1 MIDLKKLME
10 DLYKYREL
18 LVTNIKKEIRGKY
31 KGAWLGF
38 VWSFLNPLFML
49 LVYSFVFPYILK
61 VQVENYTMFM
71 MIALIPWNFFTTVT
85 QMGAGSIVANGN
97 ILKKVY
103 FPREIIPL
111 SVVTSGLV
119 NFLISVVI
127 MFVFII
133 FSGLGIG
140 WTIILFPLIVII
152 QYALLVGIS
161 FILSACTVYIRDLEH
176 FVGIILLMM
185 FYVTPI
191 VYNPEM
197 LPAKFGWV
205 LKINPMAG
213 IIEAYRDI
221 LYYKRIPDFSN
232 LTIIA
237 VISVI
242 MVLVGL
248 AIFRKLQRNFA
259 EEL

>member
-1 MIDLKKLME
+1 VISLKKLIE
-10 DLYKYREL
+10 DLYQYREL

-85 QMGAGSIVANGN
+85 QLGAGSIVANGN

-103 FPREIIPL
+103 FPREIVPL

-119 NFLISVVI
+119 NFLISAVI
-127 MFVFII
+127 MFIFIL

-140 WTIILFPLIVII
+140 WTIVFFPLIVLI
-152 QYALLVGIS
+152 QYLLLVGIT
-161 FILSACTVYIRDLEH
+161 FVLSACTVYIRDLEH
-176 FVGIILLMM
+176 FVGIFLLMM

-197 LPAKFGWV
+197 LPAKFSWV
-205 LKINPMAG
+205 LKLNPMAG
-213 IIEAYRDI
+213 IIGAYRDI
-221 LYYKRIPDFSN
+221 LYYKQVPDILN
-232 LTIIA
+232 LIIIA
-237 VISVI
+237 TVSVLT
-242 MVLVGL
+242 VLVGL
-248 AIFRKLQRNFA
+248 GIFKKLQRNFA